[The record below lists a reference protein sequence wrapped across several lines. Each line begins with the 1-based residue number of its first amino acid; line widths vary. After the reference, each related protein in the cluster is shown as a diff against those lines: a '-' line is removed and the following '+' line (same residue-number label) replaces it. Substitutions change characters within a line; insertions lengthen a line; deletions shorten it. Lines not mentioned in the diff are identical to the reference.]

1 MSTLET
7 LKSELL
13 AAIDGAAD
21 MAALEAARVGAL
33 GKKGRLTE
41 LMKGLGELEGEARKS
56 QGLALNQLRA
66 AIEGALAAKKAAL
79 EAAALDAKLGAERI
93 DVTLPPRPM
102 PQGRIHPLSQCME
115 EVAAI
120 FGEMGFTV
128 VEGPDIESDW
138 HNFTAL
144 NIPPEHPARQM
155 HDTFYLAE
163 AENGGNAA
171 GAGSKPA
178 STGSPQEAHLHQG
191 AMVAE
196 SPERAI
202 RLLRTHTSPVQVR
215 TMLSQKPPIRILVP
229 GRTFRKD
236 SDMTHTPMFHQFEGL
251 VIDEATHMGHL
262 KGCLI
267 DFCRA
272 YFEVDDVPVRFRP
285 SHFPFTEPSAEVDIG
300 CSRKGGELKIGG
312 GDDWLEILGC
322 GMVHPNVLEMCGVDS
337 AKYQGFAFGMG
348 AERIS
353 MLKYGIPDLRTFFD
367 ADIRWLRHYGFVPL
381 DVPSLVGGLGQ

>member
-1 MSTLET
+1 MSNLEA

-13 AAIDGAAD
+13 AAVNGAAD

-33 GKKGRLTE
+33 GKKGKLTE
-41 LMKGLGELEGEARKS
+41 LMKGLGGLDAEARKV
-56 QGLALNQLRA
+56 QGQALNQLRA
-66 AIEGALAAKKAAL
+66 AIEGALTAKKESL
-79 EAAALDAKLGAERI
+79 EAAALDVKLAAERI
-93 DVTLPPRPM
+93 DVTLPARPA
-102 PQGRIHPLSQCME
+102 PLGRIHPLSQCME

-155 HDTFYLAE
+155 HDTFYLARPG
-163 AENGGNAA
+163 ANA
-171 GAGSKPA
+171 
-178 STGSPQEAHLHQG
+178 TGPHLHEG
-191 AMVAE
+191 ALVGE
-196 SPERAI
+196 GPDRAL

-215 TMLSQKPPIRILVP
+215 TMMSQKPPIRILVP
-229 GRTFRKD
+229 GRCFRKD

-300 CSRKGGELKIGG
+300 CSRKGGELKIGA

-322 GMVHPNVLEMCGVDS
+322 GMVNPNVLEMCGVDS
-337 AKYQGFAFGMG
+337 KKYQGFAFGMG

-367 ADIRWLRHYGFVPL
+367 ADIRWLKHYGFVPL